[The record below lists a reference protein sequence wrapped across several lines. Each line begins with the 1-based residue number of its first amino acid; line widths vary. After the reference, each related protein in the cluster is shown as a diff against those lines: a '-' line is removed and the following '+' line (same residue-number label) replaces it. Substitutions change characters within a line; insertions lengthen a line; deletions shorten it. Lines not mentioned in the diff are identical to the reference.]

1 MFSEL
6 KVQLRNEL
14 QFVELSE
21 VCSANKQ
28 FAQLRT
34 VFTGKHMP
42 STPHPPHPLQ
52 LL

>member
-28 FAQLRT
+28 FVQLRT
-34 VFTGKHMP
+34 GLSLAFELAIYSYLSDLT
-42 STPHPPHPLQ
+42 S
-52 LL
+52 